1 MVSKCTVLFFII
13 ISTIDETD
21 CTSLDIAVAFAR
33 YAGALFTF
41 EEVID
46 IMPDVNKPLD
56 NIADALR
63 LSPLALAMAN
73 EFAYNLSTTL
83 TTIAFD
89 LIIFGYLIPSAI
101 IILITILSCWYIR
114 EEIRNLYIML
124 VPFPIA
130 KQACQKYLEK
140 MDKKLIRKLT
150 KQQEEQEKNA
160 GLSGKYSDNFSIIIW
175 QWKTTLIL
183 VSLQLADSF

>member
-1 MVSKCTVLFFII
+1 MHMDQIEQTSKLEATGIKVLMTKLQSTVLFFII

-124 VPFPIA
+124 VP
-130 KQACQKYLEK
+130 
-140 MDKKLIRKLT
+140 
-150 KQQEEQEKNA
+150 EQEKNA
-160 GLSGKYSDNFSIIIW
+160 GTETQAKSSIT
-175 QWKTTLIL
+175 QAQT
-183 VSLQLADSF
+183 